1 MQRHELIA
9 KLLVT
14 NKKQRHLSL
23 FKQHY
28 DLIDLQFARDLKDT
42 YYDSWT
48 TAPQKTLNT
57 ATALEVLAKILSFD
71 EVRALAI
78 WVRGIAD
85 LTGGKIEKAV
95 QDLDKSAAIFLEIGQ
110 EHNAAQTQVAKLIAL
125 ALLGNYDEAI
135 KTGERALKI
144 FEKYNDSLAAGKI
157 EKNLGNVVTRQGKES
172 QAEKYYLRA
181 RRRFI
186 ELNNQ
191 SELAMS
197 DNSLAYI
204 YAELNNF
211 HQAEKFY
218 ATALASARQA
228 KMHVTEA
235 EIEASM
241 GNLSLFRGK
250 FDEALRL
257 LELSRQ
263 KYDELKMPH
272 QTAIAE
278 LEIADIY
285 LELNLSNEAFSIYE
299 RVAETLK
306 RLKLQSEEAR
316 ARLNFGKAALLKNE
330 TKKAKQELRKSAG
343 LYLLEKNHGGA
354 ANVKLT
360 EAKLELSEKKYEN
373 ALKIIL
379 EAKNI
384 LAKTENPRQ
393 KLLAKWLHGEILRNL
408 KKFKAAEKLLTET
421 FVEAMSTEQ
430 TNLAQICLNSLGNLA
445 LQANDKKTAESHFKK
460 AIKMIETLRA
470 PLAAE
475 EFRMSFLANKL
486 GPFESLAKIYL
497 TEKDFKKAFLMVE
510 KAKARTLTENLNR
523 DFVEQIAKP
532 STKLSK
538 KLADLREELNW
549 FYNRKNRVDEGELES
564 LRKKTKELEKQ
575 IVDVTRQ
582 IDSTRTN
589 VANNSAKRRSLSKQD
604 DIKLLQNK
612 LGSQKTLIEFVSFD
626 GMISA
631 FIIRDKTIQFVA
643 DLASENEIIS
653 FLEGLQFQFGTLRF
667 GKQNLGAFIPDLK
680 KRADSYL
687 QKIYEKI
694 IEPIK
699 KFVGE
704 RDLVVIPVGA
714 LHYVPFHALHDGVKY
729 LIETRKIVHSPSAAV
744 WRSLN
749 EKPVKKLENALL
761 IGFADEKIPF
771 VNNEIKAIR
780 KIIPNAKAFTDKDA
794 TFENYT
800 QSAPKFDVLHLAC
813 HGQFRPDNPMF
824 SSLHLADG
832 SITVRDICSQSLK
845 AQLVTLS
852 ACETGLNK
860 IFAGDE
866 ILGLARGFLSA
877 GAKSLVLSLW
887 TVNDEATTE
896 LMKVFYTNLQ
906 RGESVATSLR
916 KAQTD
921 FIGRGEHPYF
931 WSPFVLIG

>member
-1 MQRHELIA
+1 MRRQELIN

-14 NKKQRHLSL
+14 NQKQRHLSL
-23 FKQHY
+23 LNQHP

-42 YYDSWT
+42 CYDSWT
-48 TAPQKTLNT
+48 KAPQKTHNA
-57 ATALEVLAKILSFD
+57 ATALEALYQICSRD
-71 EVRALAI
+71 EVKALAS
-78 WVRGIAD
+78 WARGIAS
-85 LTGGKIEKAV
+85 LIEGKIEKAIAE
-95 QDLDKSAAIFLEIGQ
+95 LDISAELFRSLKQLGQ
-110 EHNAAQTQVAKLIAL
+110 SAQSQVSKLYAL
-125 ALLGNYDEAI
+125 SLLGRYDEAVE
-135 KTGERALKI
+135 TGKAALKI
-144 FEKYNDSLAAGKI
+144 FKKHKDLLASAKI
-157 EKNLGNVVTRQGKES
+157 ETNLGNI
-172 QAEKYYLRA
+172 ALRREFYA
-181 RRRFI
+181 
-186 ELNNQ
+186 N
-191 SELAMS
+191 
-197 DNSLAYI
+197 
-204 YAELNNF
+204 AELLFLSARKRYIQLNDKTRLTMCENDLAITYSSLNDYRK
-211 HQAEKFY
+211 AEKFY
-218 ATALASARQA
+218 GQALTNAREM
-228 KMHVTEA
+228 KMRVTEA

-241 GNLSLFRGK
+241 GNLAIFRGRL
-250 FDEALRL
+250 DEALRF

-278 LEIADIY
+278 LEIADVY
-285 LELNLSNEAFSIYE
+285 LELNLSEEAYTIYE
-299 RVAETLK
+299 KVTDSLK

-316 ARLNFGKAALLKNE
+316 ARLNFSKAALLKNE

-360 EAKLELSEKKYEN
+360 EAKLELSEKKYAN

-445 LQANDKKTAESHFKK
+445 LQANDKKKAESHFKK

-510 KAKARTLTENLNR
+510 KAKARTLTENLNI

-532 STKLSK
+532 STKLSR

-549 FYNRKNRVDEGELES
+549 FYNRKNRADEGELKS
-564 LRKKTKELEKQ
+564 LSKKTKELEKQ
-575 IVDVTRQ
+575 IADVTRQ

-589 VANNSAKRRSLSKQD
+589 VANNSAKRCSLSKQD

-612 LGSQKTLIEFVSFD
+612 LGSQKALIEFVSFD
-626 GMISA
+626 GIISA
-631 FIIRDKTIQFVA
+631 IVINDKNIYFVS

-714 LHYVPFHALHDGVKY
+714 LHYVPFHALHDGIKY

-761 IGFADEKIPF
+761 MGFADEKIPF

-813 HGQFRPDNPMF
+813 HGQFRPDSPMF

-832 SITVRDICSQSLK
+832 SITARDICSQSLK

-906 RGESVATSLR
+906 RGELVATSLR